1 MLHHQV
7 DGEGVWQAHG
17 ARESTEDEVTHLDA
31 VWWDDITEGV
41 VILTEEFWE
50 VMQKN

>member
-17 ARESTEDEVTHLDA
+17 ARESTEDEVAHLDA